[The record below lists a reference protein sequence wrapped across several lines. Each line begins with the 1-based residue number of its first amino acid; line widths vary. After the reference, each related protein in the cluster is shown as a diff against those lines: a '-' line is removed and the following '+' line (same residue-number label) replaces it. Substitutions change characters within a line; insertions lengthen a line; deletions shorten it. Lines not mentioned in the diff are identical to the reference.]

1 MAKRFSQLI
10 ETMPPERQKKIKA
23 RADEIHI
30 EVLEYRKLQELRKA
44 REITQVELAER
55 LHIKQSVVS
64 KIESQTDMYV
74 STLRKVITAMG
85 GEFHILAKF
94 PSGDQYEITQFDMD
108 EDTVQIES

>member
-1 MAKRFSQLI
+1 MAKRFSQLV
-10 ETMPPERQKKIKA
+10 EAMSSDRQKKIIA

-55 LHIKQSVVS
+55 LHVKQSVVS
-64 KIESQTDMYV
+64 RIESQTDMYV

-85 GEFHILAKF
+85 GEFHVLARF

-108 EDTVQIES
+108 EDAVKTE